1 MNIMVKSLL
10 DALED
15 HLLNI
20 INAVNIQEVTEREI
34 NRMEPKEIED
44 MFNSFAKPY
53 FRKIEAYG
61 LMGGGIGVATS
72 LLSKLATVLK

>member
-1 MNIMVKSLL
+1 
-10 DALED
+10 
-15 HLLNI
+15 
-20 INAVNIQEVTEREI
+20 
-34 NRMEPKEIED
+34 MEPKEIED

-61 LMGGGIGVATS
+61 LMGGGNGVATS